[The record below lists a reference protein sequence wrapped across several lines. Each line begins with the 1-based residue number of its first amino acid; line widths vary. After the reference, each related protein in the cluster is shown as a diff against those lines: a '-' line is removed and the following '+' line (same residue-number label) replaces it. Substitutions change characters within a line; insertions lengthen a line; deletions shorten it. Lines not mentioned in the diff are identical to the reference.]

1 MTDLMIEVKNLTRH
15 YKKLEAVRGINLAVR
30 QGEIFGIVGPD
41 GAGKTTT
48 IQMLTGILNPSAG
61 EARVAGVDV
70 VRDTD
75 QLGGKI
81 GYMSEGFTLY
91 GTLSVEENL
100 DFFADLYGVPSR
112 VRRERKEQLLHFA
125 RLEGAR
131 DRRAGNLSG
140 GMKKKLALA
149 CTLMYS
155 PQVLFLDEPTT
166 GVDPVSRR
174 DFWKL
179 LHDWMQASEGL
190 TIFVSTPYMDE
201 AERFDRVALMHQG
214 QFIATDTPQALK
226 AGLTG
231 EMLDLKAKPQA
242 TALQVL
248 KATAGVSH
256 VQVFGERLHLLVSTG
271 NGREPSFDL
280 KTTLTAAGVTLLDQ
294 RRTEPTLEDVFV
306 ASIEAVEQ
314 QADNQK
320 QIPEIGDQSPILR
333 LRSGQVSNLQSPI
346 LRLRSGQIS
355 NPQPPIPDY
364 AVTVEGLTKRFG
376 SFTAV
381 DGINFNVRSGEIFGF
396 LGPNGSGKTTTIRML
411 TGLMPPTSGAGTV
424 AGFDILREQARIKP
438 EIGYMSQKFSLY
450 QDLTVEENIDFYA
463 GLYNVPRRRRTER
476 KAWVLEMAGLHGK
489 ERLLTRDLSGGWKQR
504 LALGCAVQH
513 QPRILFL
520 DEPTSGVDPISR
532 RAFWD
537 LIFELSA
544 QGVTIFVTTHY
555 MEEAD
560 HCHTVALLYYGQI
573 IALDSP
579 TAMKANFKGGQM
591 LELDVADA
599 LRVSSMVANL
609 PQVQSAAPYG
619 DKLHVLV
626 WGEADQAVEP
636 LSRALTAAGLPTRRI
651 ERIEF
656 SLEDLFVI
664 FIEMQEAGQRERM
677 EISS

>member
-1 MTDLMIEVKNLTRH
+1 MTDLMIEAKGLTRH
-15 YKKLEAVRGINLAVR
+15 YKTLEAVRGIELAVR
-30 QGEIFGIVGPD
+30 RGEIFGIVGPD

-48 IQMLTGILNPSAG
+48 IQMLTGILTPTAG
-61 EARVAGVDV
+61 EIHVAGVDV
-70 VRDTD
+70 AR
-75 QLGGKI
+75 QAGRLGGKI

-100 DFFADLYGVPSR
+100 DFFADLYGVPNAI
-112 VRRERKEQLLHFA
+112 RRERKERLLHFS
-125 RLEGAR
+125 RMEGAR
-131 DRRAGNLSG
+131 HRRAENLSG

-149 CTLMYS
+149 CALMYS

-174 DFWKL
+174 DFWKI
-179 LHDWMQASEGL
+179 LHDWMEASESL

-214 QFIATDTPQALK
+214 QFIAVDRPQALK
-226 AGLTG
+226 GRLQG
-231 EMLDLKAKPQA
+231 EMLDLKAEPQA

-248 KATAGVSH
+248 KATQGVSH
-256 VQVFGERLHLLVSTG
+256 VQVFGERLHLLLATG
-271 NGREPSFDL
+271 NGQEPSVDL
-280 KTTLTAAGVTLLDQ
+280 GAILAAADVALLDQ
-294 RRTEPTLEDVFV
+294 RRTQPTLEDVFV
-306 ASIEAVEQ
+306 ASIQSVEQ
-314 QADNQK
+314 TEDGTSETTGSDGHPSNASPPVAMPVPSRVEASH
-320 QIPEIGDQSPILR
+320 PESAVSPT
-333 LRSGQVSNLQSPI
+333 
-346 LRLRSGQIS
+346 
-355 NPQPPIPDY
+355 PDY
-364 AVTVEGLTKRFG
+364 AVTVAELTKRFG

-381 DGINFNVRSGEIFGF
+381 DRISFTVRSGEIFGF

-411 TGLMPPTSGAGTV
+411 TGLLPPTSGRGTV
-424 AGFDILREQARIKP
+424 AGYDILREQGRIKP

-450 QDLTVEENIDFYA
+450 PDLTVGENIDLYA
-463 GLYNVPRRRRTER
+463 GLYNVPRRRRAER
-476 KAWVLEMAGLHGK
+476 KAWVLDMAGLRGK

-504 LALGCAVQH
+504 LALGCSVMH

-532 RAFWD
+532 REFWD

-555 MEEAD
+555 MDEAD
-560 HCHTVALLYYGQI
+560 HCHTLALLYYGQI

-579 TAMKANFKGGQM
+579 RAMKANMKAGQV
-591 LELDVADA
+591 LEVEVPNALQAASVVAH
-599 LRVSSMVANL
+599 S
-609 PQVQSAAPYG
+609 PHVQSAAAYG

-626 WGEADQAVEP
+626 WGEADEAVEP
-636 LSRALTAAGLPTRRI
+636 LSRTLADADLRPGRV

-664 FIEMQEAGQRERM
+664 YIEMQEAGQRARM
-677 EISS
+677 EVN

>member
-1 MTDLMIEVKNLTRH
+1 
-15 YKKLEAVRGINLAVR
+15 
-30 QGEIFGIVGPD
+30 
-41 GAGKTTT
+41 
-48 IQMLTGILNPSAG
+48 
-61 EARVAGVDV
+61 VDV
-70 VRDTD
+70 VRHADR
-75 QLGGKI
+75 LGGKI

-100 DFFADLYGVPSR
+100 NFFADLYGVLAGM
-112 VRRERKEQLLHFA
+112 RRERKEQLLRFA
-125 RLEGAR
+125 RMEGAR
-131 DRRAGNLSG
+131 DRRAEHLSG

-155 PQVLFLDEPTT
+155 PQALFLDEPTT

-174 DFWKL
+174 DFWKI
-179 LHDWMQASEGL
+179 LHDWMQANEGL

-214 QFIATDTPQALK
+214 QFIAADTPQALK
-226 AGLTG
+226 ARLEG
-231 EMLDLKAKPQA
+231 EMLDLKAEPQA
-242 TALQVL
+242 TALRVL
-248 KATAGVSH
+248 KATEAVSH
-256 VQVFGERLHLLVSTG
+256 VQVLGERLRLLASTG
-271 NGREPSFDL
+271 NGQEKGVDVEA
-280 KTTLTAAGVTLLDQ
+280 TLATAGVTLLDR

-314 QADNQK
+314 AAESEGRS
-320 QIPEIGDQSPILR
+320 PEVGDPSPI
-333 LRSGQVSNLQSPI
+333 SNLQSPTP
-346 LRLRSGQIS
+346 
-355 NPQPPIPDY
+355 NPQLPTPNY
-364 AVTVEGLTKRFG
+364 AVTAEGLTKCFG
-376 SFTAV
+376 NFTAV
-381 DGINFNVRSGEIFGF
+381 DGCSFHVRSGEIFGF

-411 TGLMPPTSGAGTV
+411 TGLLPPTSGKGTV
-424 AGFDILREQARIKP
+424 AGFDVLREQARIKP

-450 QDLTVEENIDFYA
+450 PDLTVEENIDLYA
-463 GLYNVPRRRRTER
+463 GLYSVPRKRRTER
-476 KAWVLEMAGLHGK
+476 KAWVLEMAGLQGK

-504 LALGCAVQH
+504 LALGCAVLH

-555 MEEAD
+555 MDEAD
-560 HCHTVALLYYGQI
+560 HCHTLALLYYGQI

-579 TAMKANFKGGQM
+579 AALKANMKAGQM
-591 LELDVADA
+591 LELEVVNA
-599 LRVSSMVANL
+599 LRAASVVANL

-626 WGEADQAVEP
+626 WGEAEEAVEP
-636 LSRALTAAGLPTRRI
+636 LSQTLAAAELAPGRI
-651 ERIEF
+651 EQIEF

-664 FIEMQEAGQRERM
+664 FIEMQEAGQRARM
-677 EISS
+677 EANQ

>member
-1 MTDLMIEVKNLTRH
+1 MTDLMIEAKGLTRH
-15 YKKLEAVRGINLAVR
+15 YKKLKAVRGIDLAVHR
-30 QGEIFGIVGPD
+30 GEIFGIVGPD

-48 IQMLTGILNPSAG
+48 IQMLTGILTPTAG
-61 EARVAGVDV
+61 EIHVAGVDV
-70 VRDTD
+70 AR
-75 QLGGKI
+75 QSGRLGGKI

-100 DFFADLYGVPSR
+100 DFFADLYGVP
-112 VRRERKEQLLHFA
+112 VGTRRERKEQLLHFS
-125 RLEGAR
+125 RMEGAR
-131 DRRAGNLSG
+131 RRRAENLSG

-174 DFWKL
+174 DFWKI
-179 LHDWMQASEGL
+179 LHDWMEASESL

-214 QFIATDTPQALK
+214 QFIAVDRPQALK
-226 AGLTG
+226 ANLKG
-231 EMLDLKAKPQA
+231 EMLDLKAEPQA

-248 KATAGVSH
+248 KATPGVSH
-256 VQVFGERLHLLVSTG
+256 VQVFGERLHLLLATG
-271 NGREPSFDL
+271 NGREPSVDL
-280 KTTLTAAGVTLLDQ
+280 GATLAAAGVALLDQ
-294 RRTEPTLEDVFV
+294 RRTQPTLEDVFV
-306 ASIEAVEQ
+306 ASIESVEQ
-314 QADNQK
+314 TADDGRETAGSDGHPSSANPQLAMLVPG
-320 QIPEIGDQSPILR
+320 QVEASNPGHPEIA
-333 LRSGQVSNLQSPI
+333 VSSTL
-346 LRLRSGQIS
+346 
-355 NPQPPIPDY
+355 DY
-364 AVTVEGLTKRFG
+364 AVTVADLTKSFG

-381 DGINFNVRSGEIFGF
+381 DRISFKVRSGEIFGF

-411 TGLMPPTSGAGTV
+411 TGLLPPTSGKGTV
-424 AGFDILREQARIKP
+424 ASFDILREQRRIKP

-450 QDLTVEENIDFYA
+450 PDLTVGENIDLYA
-463 GLYNVPRRRRTER
+463 GLYNVPRRRRAGR
-476 KAWVLEMAGLHGK
+476 KAWVLDVAGLRGK
-489 ERLLTRDLSGGWKQR
+489 EGLLTRDLSGGWKQR
-504 LALGCAVQH
+504 LALGCSVMH

-532 RAFWD
+532 RKFWD
-537 LIFELSA
+537 LIFDLSA

-555 MEEAD
+555 MDEAD
-560 HCHTVALLYYGQI
+560 HCHTLALLYYGQI

-579 TAMKANFKGGQM
+579 RAMKANMKAGQM
-591 LELDVADA
+591 LELEVSNA
-599 LRVSSMVANL
+599 LRASNVVANS

-626 WGEADQAVEP
+626 WGDADEAVEP
-636 LSRALTAAGLPTRRI
+636 LSRALADADLRPGRV

-664 FIEMQEAGQRERM
+664 FIEMQEAGQRARM
-677 EISS
+677 EVN

>member
-1 MTDLMIEVKNLTRH
+1 MNEVMIEAKGLTRH
-15 YKKLEAVRGINLAVR
+15 YKKVEAVRGIDLAVR
-30 QGEIFGIVGPD
+30 KGEIFGIVGPD

-48 IQMLTGILNPSAG
+48 IQMLTGLLTLTAG

-70 VRDTD
+70 ARHSDR
-75 QLGGKI
+75 LGGKI

-91 GTLSVEENL
+91 GSLSVEENL
-100 DFFADLYGVPSR
+100 DFFADLYGVPPR
-112 VRRERKEQLLHFA
+112 LRRERKEQLLRFA
-125 RLEGAR
+125 RMEGAR
-131 DRRAGNLSG
+131 NRRAENLSG

-174 DFWKL
+174 DFWKI
-179 LHDWMQASEGL
+179 LHDWMEASESL

-201 AERFDRVALMHQG
+201 AERFDRVALMNQG
-214 QFIATDTPQALK
+214 RFIAVDTPQALK
-226 AGLTG
+226 ASLAG
-231 EMLDLKAKPQA
+231 EMLDLKAEPQA

-248 KATAGVSH
+248 KTAGGTLH
-256 VQVFGERLHLLVSTG
+256 VQVFGERLHVLVSTE
-271 NGREPSFDL
+271 NGREKAVDL
-280 KTTLTAAGVTLLDQ
+280 EQVLAAAGVALLDQ
-294 RRTEPTLEDVFV
+294 RRTQPTLEDVFV
-306 ASIEAVEQ
+306 ASIEARERN
-314 QADNQK
+314 ADGTKQTPAVGVQS
-320 QIPEIGDQSPILR
+320 QIPSLQSPISPGLPAR
-333 LRSGQVSNLQSPI
+333 AGNLQSPHTA
-346 LRLRSGQIS
+346 
-355 NPQPPIPDY
+355 Y
-364 AVTVEGLTKRFG
+364 VVTVEELTKRFG

-381 DGINFNVRSGEIFGF
+381 DRVSFKVRSGEIFGF
-396 LGPNGSGKTTTIRML
+396 LGPNGSGKTTTIRIL
-411 TGLMPPTSGAGTV
+411 TGLLPPTSGKGTV

-438 EIGYMSQKFSLY
+438 QIGYMSQKFSLY

-463 GLYNVPRRRRTER
+463 GVYNVPRQRRPER
-476 KAWVLEMAGLHGK
+476 KNWVLDMAGLRGK
-489 ERLLTRDLSGGWKQR
+489 ERSLTRDLSGGWRQR
-504 LALGCAVQH
+504 LALGCAILH

-544 QGVTIFVTTHY
+544 QGVTVFVTTHY
-555 MEEAD
+555 MDEAD
-560 HCHTVALLYYGQI
+560 HCHTLALLYYGQI
-573 IALDSP
+573 IALGSP
-579 TAMKANFKGGQM
+579 GAMKANMKAGHM
-591 LELDVADA
+591 LELEVANALRASSVVAD
-599 LRVSSMVANL
+599 L

-636 LSRALTAAGLPTRRI
+636 LSRALAAAGLPAGRI

-664 FIEMQEAGQRERM
+664 FIEMQEAGQRARM
-677 EISS
+677 EVNQ

>member
-1 MTDLMIEVKNLTRH
+1 
-15 YKKLEAVRGINLAVR
+15 
-30 QGEIFGIVGPD
+30 
-41 GAGKTTT
+41 
-48 IQMLTGILNPSAG
+48 
-61 EARVAGVDV
+61 VDV
-70 VRDTD
+70 VRHADR
-75 QLGGKI
+75 LGGKI

-100 DFFADLYGVPSR
+100 DFFADLYGVLAGM
-112 VRRERKEQLLHFA
+112 RRERKEQLLRFA
-125 RLEGAR
+125 RMEGAR
-131 DRRAGNLSG
+131 DRRAEHLSG

-174 DFWKL
+174 DFWKI
-179 LHDWMQASEGL
+179 LHDWMETSESL

-214 QFIATDTPQALK
+214 QFIAADTPRALK
-226 AGLTG
+226 ARLEG
-231 EMLDLKAKPQA
+231 EMLDLKAEPQA
-242 TALQVL
+242 TALRVL
-248 KATAGVSH
+248 KATEGVSH
-256 VQVFGERLHLLVSTG
+256 VQVLGERLRLLASTG
-271 NGREPSFDL
+271 NGQEKGVDVEA
-280 KTTLTAAGVTLLDQ
+280 TLATAGVTLLDR

-306 ASIEAVEQ
+306 ASIEAIEQ
-314 QADNQK
+314 AAESGGPR
-320 QIPEIGDQSPILR
+320 PEVGNQSPA
-333 LRSGQVSNLQSPI
+333 SNH
-346 LRLRSGQIS
+346 
-355 NPQPPIPDY
+355 

-376 SFTAV
+376 NFTAV
-381 DGINFNVRSGEIFGF
+381 DRISFTVRSGEIFGF

-411 TGLMPPTSGAGTV
+411 TGLLPPTSGKGTV
-424 AGFDILREQARIKP
+424 AGFDVLREQARIKP

-450 QDLTVEENIDFYA
+450 PDLTVEENIDLYV
-463 GLYNVPRRRRTER
+463 GLYSVPRKCRTER
-476 KAWVLEMAGLHGK
+476 KAWVLEMAGLRGK

-504 LALGCAVQH
+504 LALGCAVLH

-555 MEEAD
+555 MDEAD
-560 HCHTVALLYYGQI
+560 HCHTLALLYYGQI

-579 TAMKANFKGGQM
+579 AAMKANMKAGQM
-591 LELDVADA
+591 LELEVANA
-599 LRVSSMVANL
+599 LRASNVVANL

-626 WGEADQAVEP
+626 WGEAEEAVEP
-636 LSRALTAAGLPTRRI
+636 LSQTLAAAEMPPVRI
-651 ERIEF
+651 EQIEF

-664 FIEMQEAGQRERM
+664 FIEMQEAGQRARM
-677 EISS
+677 EGNP

>member
-1 MTDLMIEVKNLTRH
+1 MTDLMIEAQALTRN
-15 YKKLEAVRGINLAVR
+15 YKRLKAVRGIDLSIR

-48 IQMLTGILNPSAG
+48 IQMLTGILTPTAG
-61 EARVAGVDV
+61 EIRVAGVDV
-70 VRDTD
+70 VRLAGR
-75 QLGGKI
+75 LGGKI

-100 DFFADLYGVPSR
+100 DFFADLYGVPNAI
-112 VRRERKEQLLHFA
+112 RRERKEQLLHFS
-125 RLEGAR
+125 RMDGAR
-131 DRRAGNLSG
+131 HRRAENLSG

-174 DFWKL
+174 DFWKI
-179 LHDWMQASEGL
+179 LHDWMGASESL

-214 QFIATDTPQALK
+214 RFIAVDRPRALK
-226 AGLTG
+226 AGLRG
-231 EMLDLKAKPQA
+231 EMLDLKAEPQA
-242 TALQVL
+242 TALRVL
-248 KATAGVSH
+248 KGTQGVSH
-256 VQVFGERLHLLVSTG
+256 VQVFGDRLHLLLATG
-271 NGREPSFDL
+271 NGREPGLDL
-280 KTTLTAAGVTLLDQ
+280 GATLAAAGVALLDQ
-294 RRTEPTLEDVFV
+294 RRTQPTLEDVFV

-314 QADNQK
+314 RADDEER
-320 QIPEIGDQSPILR
+320 IFET
-333 LRSGQVSNLQSPI
+333 SGQLPSPNSHSRI
-346 LRLRSGQIS
+346 DVLSRVDGSHSAQTGGTTSPRVE
-355 NPQPPIPDY
+355 Y
-364 AVTVEGLTKRFG
+364 AVTVEDLTKRFG

-381 DGINFNVRSGEIFGF
+381 DRISFTVRSGEIFGF

-411 TGLMPPTSGAGTV
+411 TGLLAPTSGRGTV
-424 AGFDILREQARIKP
+424 AGYDILREQGHIKP

-450 QDLTVEENIDFYA
+450 PDLTVGENIDLYA
-463 GLYNVPRRRRTER
+463 GLYNVPRRRRAER
-476 KAWVLEMAGLHGK
+476 KTWVLDMAGLGGK
-489 ERLLTRDLSGGWKQR
+489 EGLLTRDLSGGWKQR
-504 LALGCAVQH
+504 LALGCSVMH

-532 RAFWD
+532 REFWD

-555 MEEAD
+555 MDEAD
-560 HCHTVALLYYGQI
+560 HCHTLALLYYGQI

-579 TAMKANFKGGQM
+579 RVMKANMKAGHM
-591 LELDVADA
+591 LEVEVSNALQAASVVAHSP
-599 LRVSSMVANL
+599 R
-609 PQVQSAAPYG
+609 VQSAAPYG

-626 WGEADQAVEP
+626 WGDADEAVEP
-636 LSRALTAAGLPTRRI
+636 LSRILADADLRPSRV
-651 ERIEF
+651 EQIEF

-664 FIEMQEAGQRERM
+664 FIEMQEAGQRARM
-677 EISS
+677 EVN